1 MCGASSEQKQLEK
14 EQADFYAQTT
24 AQAAEVFGKANAVF
38 GEITAATAPIVA
50 AGPSQEG
57 YSAEEKQV
65 LNSQAISSTAG
76 SYDNLSKALNAKIAA
91 NGGGSSVSS
100 GAELQQREQLGVS
113 AANQLSNQELG
124 ITSASY
130 DQGNKNYN
138 SALTALELAPGVF
151 NTTANVNN
159 AATGAGS
166 AASTSAN
173 NITNANNSWVSSVT
187 GALGGIAGNAITQVG
202 QNWGTCWIAEAI
214 YGTYSPDTYMMRYW
228 LNKVWVEESLFG
240 RAIMRLYTLV
250 GRDVAPLVYKYKI
263 VRGLLKPIF
272 DFGLRKAKLYFK
284 ANFKVGKD

>member
-1 MCGASSEQKQLEK
+1 MCGASSEQKELEK
-14 EQADFYAQTT
+14 EQAAFYAQTT
-24 AQAAEVFGKANAVF
+24 AQAAEVFGKANTVF
-38 GEITAATAPIVA
+38 GEISAATAPIVA

-65 LNSQAISSTAG
+65 LNSKAISSTAS

-138 SALTALELAPGVF
+138 TALTSLEGAPGVF

-173 NITNANNSWVSSVT
+173 NIANADNSWVSSVT
-187 GALGGIAGNAITQVG
+187 GALGGMGSAAITK
-202 QNWGTCWIAEAI
+202 CWIAAEL
-214 YGTYSPDTYMMRYW
+214 YGINSPDTYILRYW
-228 LNKVWVEESLFG
+228 LNVIWAEESLFG
-240 RAIMRLYTLV
+240 RAVMWLYGV
-250 GRDVAPLVYKYKI
+250 IGRDVAALVHKSKMVRRLFKPL
-263 VRGLLKPIF
+263 F
-272 DFGLRKAKLYFK
+272 DFGLRKAKSY
-284 ANFKVGKD
+284 FKVGKD